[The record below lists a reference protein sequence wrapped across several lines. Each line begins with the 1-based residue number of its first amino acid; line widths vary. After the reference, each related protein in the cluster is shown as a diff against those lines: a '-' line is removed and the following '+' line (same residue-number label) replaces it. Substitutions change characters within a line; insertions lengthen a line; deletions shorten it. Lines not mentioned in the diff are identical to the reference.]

1 MPPLPNHIFV
11 CDLGKFI
18 KIKQGSRYELLLWKV
33 VDVSPNCKRRGYMI
47 HSTRKSYPEAVNHYY
62 FTSPRA
68 AAKLM
73 GSKFNGESPI
83 VEQFYETRDSLL
95 KELHIPIDS
104 WYEAPIFTP
113 DVNFIT
119 VTSIPVRSYE
129 FTSEIIWNPTTNNDT
144 FKVILDELT
153 TTVKR
158 RKVSK
163 VTSA

>member
-1 MPPLPNHIFV
+1 MTPLPNHIFV

-33 VDVSPNCKRRGYMI
+33 IDLDTQFKRRGYMI
-47 HSTRKSYPEAVNHYY
+47 HNARKSYPEAVNHYY
-62 FTSPRA
+62 FTSPKA

-73 GSKFNGESPI
+73 NKKYNPEASN

-119 VTSIPVRSYE
+119 VTSTPVRSFE
-129 FTSEIIWNPTTNNDT
+129 FTSEIVWNPVTNNDT
-144 FKVILDELT
+144 FKIILDELSASNNY
-153 TTVKR
+153 KR
-158 RKVSK
+158 KAKSI
-163 VTSA
+163 SA